1 MTGGVNHQTGG
12 FSLVV
17 DKTIA
22 SRIHQQLADGD
33 YINNHL
39 TIKDLGSQIAIPVK
53 NPAVIANLAW
63 FDEKMCKFERIE
75 LETKQSNK
83 TPAQDIAARIEK
95 LLQENSLQLTENMA
109 AYLPNKWEL
118 FGDLALVPSDTLVSS
133 EWDKICSENESLN
146 REIWQ
151 VIADSLKVVRIGR
164 QSEIAKDELRSSQ
177 VKLIIGKSGEVDFT
191 DNGVKFWLDVT
202 KVMFSSGNVSERH
215 RIGDIDMTGEVV
227 VDAFSG
233 IGYYTLPML
242 VRSKAEHVYA
252 CELNPNSIVAL
263 AKGAELNNVTD
274 KLTIIEGDN
283 EITLRGLTGI
293 ADRVHLGILPSSR
306 NIWPLAIDC
315 LKQTGGMLH
324 VHMNVKEIE
333 IDSFVDDCVTE
344 LQKYANHRGFTNIK
358 LVHVEKVKWY
368 APHIRH
374 LVLDVS
380 IS

>member
-1 MTGGVNHQTGG
+1 MTGEVNHQTGG

-39 TIKDLGSQIAIPVK
+39 TIKDLGPQIAIPVK
-53 NPAVIANLAW
+53 NPAVVANLAW

-75 LETKQSNK
+75 LETKQPNK

-133 EWDKICSENESLN
+133 EWDKICSENELLN

-227 VDAFSG
+227 VEAFSG

-242 VRSKAEHVYA
+242 VRSNAEHVYA

-263 AKGAELNNVTD
+263 AKGAELM
-274 KLTIIEGDN
+274 
-283 EITLRGLTGI
+283 
-293 ADRVHLGILPSSR
+293 
-306 NIWPLAIDC
+306 
-315 LKQTGGMLH
+315 ML
-324 VHMNVKEIE
+324 
-333 IDSFVDDCVTE
+333 
-344 LQKYANHRGFTNIK
+344 Q
-358 LVHVEKVKWY
+358 
-368 APHIRH
+368 
-374 LVLDVS
+374 